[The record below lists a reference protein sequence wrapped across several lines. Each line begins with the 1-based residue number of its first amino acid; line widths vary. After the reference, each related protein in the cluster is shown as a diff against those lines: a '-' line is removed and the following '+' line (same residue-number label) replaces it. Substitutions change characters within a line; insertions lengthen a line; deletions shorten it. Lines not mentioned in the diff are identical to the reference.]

1 MQGSSLVF
9 KLAKMGNGYQSNRL
23 EIEKSDGKVEV
34 RINEPQEGQAERGDI
49 IQ

>member
-1 MQGSSLVF
+1 MF
-9 KLAKMGNGYQSNRL
+9 KLARQGNGYQSNRL

-34 RINEPQEGQAERGDI
+34 RINESQEGQAGRGDI